1 MGVLLTVSYNSLAR
15 HVQGVLTDM
24 RSATS
29 RPRPN
34 RYRRRASIALAA
46 VSCLLALAAC
56 GSSGP
61 SSSAGTGSGDGLA
74 LKFAECMRS
83 HGVPNFPDPGKP
95 VGGPGSGIN
104 LQAPGFR
111 SAGQT
116 CDKLTNNPQP
126 QGTPASASQRRA
138 ALAVSE
144 CMRKHGVPNFPDPTF
159 PSSGGISF
167 QVVGAGNTPQSPAFQ
182 RAQKVCFQGKP

>member
-1 MGVLLTVSYNSLAR
+1 
-15 HVQGVLTDM
+15 M

-34 RYRRRASIALAA
+34 RYRHHLPIALAP
-46 VSCLLALAAC
+46 VTCLVALSAC

-61 SSSAGTGSGDGLA
+61 SSSAGTGSGNALA
-74 LKFAECMRS
+74 IKFAECMRS

-95 VGGPGSGIN
+95 AAGPGSGIDP
-104 LQAPGFR
+104 QSPAFQS
-111 SAGQT
+111 SAQK

-126 QGTPASASQRRA
+126 KGTPASASQRRA
-138 ALAVSE
+138 ALANSE

-159 PSSGGISF
+159 PSSGGIAI
-167 QVVGAGNTPQSPAFQ
+167 QLGGAGNNPQSPAFQ
-182 RAQKVCFQGKP
+182 RAQEICGRGPP